1 MTKVAE
7 SDSDVKIR
15 HLREILKLTT
25 KFINEVKNT
34 EEVGCSWCFGKV
46 KAGEIQCWSFLDL

>member
-7 SDSDVKIR
+7 SDSDVKMR

-34 EEVGCSWCFGKV
+34 EEVECSWYFWQS
-46 KAGEIQCWSFLDL
+46 ESWINSMLEFS